1 MVGYSGGGAIGGTL
15 YTWVGWRWS
24 FLLHVPI
31 VLACALT
38 TVLQLPK
45 DTPTDRQSTPVNT
58 QGQKEESPDTEKL
71 DYIGISLLV
80 CAIVTALMMVQ
91 VFQADE
97 IPENKLYFTIAL
109 GSVSLLLGIAFCIY
123 EMCWAET
130 PLIPLSFMLSSKTG
144 VICAVQILTMIADM
158 SFASAVSEYF
168 VRTKGF
174 SMAAASACLAPA
186 GLGGAVGGILAG
198 KYIQRFERKAL
209 VHIHHLP
216 EG

>member
-1 MVGYSGGGAIGGTL
+1 MGEEPSEEPYIRGSDGDGKREHILLQL
-15 YTWVGWRWS
+15 YRSYLIVFIPIFRS

-109 GSVSLLLGIAFCIY
+109 GSVSLLLGIAFCTY
-123 EMCWAET
+123 EMRWAER

-158 SFASAVSEYF
+158 SVS
-168 VRTKGF
+168 VT
-174 SMAAASACLAPA
+174 
-186 GLGGAVGGILAG
+186 
-198 KYIQRFERKAL
+198 
-209 VHIHHLP
+209 
-216 EG
+216 